1 MKSVV
6 AAIGRSSNP
15 AGPVAQTNYRNGDLN
30 ASEVFARPTR
40 SEFENCVS
48 RSTLPVNATMRIDLG
63 MVPALMLGAALVSFR
78 VIPAASETGSKVR
91 LNETSVR
98 HARDLIEQGCV
109 LVDLRNAWG
118 EQQPS
123 ANAENEFI
131 RQYGFAEYAKWHL
144 GIDDRHAEDTKA
156 RYKFPFGDFKNVH
169 RSALLAAKNRAR
181 QYGYSEIENAANTLL
196 EMIESKE
203 RD

>member
-1 MKSVV
+1 M
-6 AAIGRSSNP
+6 
-15 AGPVAQTNYRNGDLN
+15 
-30 ASEVFARPTR
+30 
-40 SEFENCVS
+40 
-48 RSTLPVNATMRIDLG
+48 
-63 MVPALMLGAALVSFR
+63 SFR
-78 VIPAASETGSKVR
+78 VIPAVSETGTKAVR

-118 EQQPS
+118 ERQPS

-131 RQYGFAEYAKWHL
+131 RQYGFAEYASWHL
-144 GIDDRHAEDTKA
+144 GVDESHAQNTKA

-181 QYGYSEIENAANTLL
+181 QYGYSEIENVANTLL

-203 RD
+203 RGQRHAPSRGSSRIIPSGQECIN